1 MYTYLE
7 IISFKTKKVVKR
19 FNVTH
24 LNERMIDKMDDGLNI
39 NLNHIEYYTTK
50 NTTKRKYNC
59 V

>member
-1 MYTYLE
+1 
-7 IISFKTKKVVKR
+7 
-19 FNVTH
+19 
-24 LNERMIDKMDDGLNI
+24 MIDKMDDGLNI